1 MHLQKN
7 KNIKI
12 SFLFTASFGQ
22 NVVDSLDDLITAISF
37 RAAQSVL
44 GRMIACNINTIKR
57 NMIK

>member
-12 SFLFTASFGQ
+12 FLFTASFGQ
-22 NVVDSLDDLITAISF
+22 NVVDSLDDLTTAIIF
-37 RAAQSVL
+37 RAARSVL

-57 NMIK
+57 NTIK